1 MAKRSQ
7 FKMSISERR
16 RRNFSENFKKGKVK
30 ELESGVTQVND
41 LCKQYEVSSTSV
53 YRWLKL
59 YGSTRETQEKMI
71 VESLS
76 DTQELLRL
84 KKQVADLER
93 IVGQKQIMI
102 DFKDKMIELAEE
114 TYGVD
119 IKKKFSTK
127 PSVSSGK

>member
-7 FKMSISERR
+7 FKMSISQRQL
-16 RRNFSENFKKGKVK
+16 RNFSENFKKGKVK

-41 LCKQYEVSSTSV
+41 LCKQYEVSTTSV

-59 YGSTRETQEKMI
+59 FGSKRETHEKMI
-71 VESLS
+71 VENLS

-93 IVGQKQIMI
+93 IVGQKQILL

-127 PSVSSGK
+127 PSGSSGK

>member
-7 FKMSISERR
+7 FKMSISERQR
-16 RRNFSENFKKGKVK
+16 RSFSENFKKAKVK
-30 ELESGVTQVND
+30 EIESGITQVSD
-41 LCKQYEVSSTSV
+41 LCSQYELSTTSV
-53 YRWLKL
+53 YRWLNL
-59 YGSTRETQEKMI
+59 YGTKGATKERMI

-93 IVGQKQIMI
+93 MVGQKQILI

-127 PSVSSGK
+127 PSG

>member
-30 ELESGVTQVND
+30 ELENGITQVDD
-41 LCKQYEVSSTSV
+41 LCKQYEVSTTSI

-59 YGSTRETQEKMI
+59 YGSKGETKEKMI

-93 IVGQKQIMI
+93 TVGQKQILI

-119 IKKKFSTK
+119 IQKKFSTK
-127 PSVSSGK
+127 PSGSSGK

>member
-7 FKMSISERR
+7 FKMSISERLR
-16 RRNFSENFKKGKVK
+16 RSFSENFKKAKVK
-30 ELESGVTQVND
+30 ELENGITQVND
-41 LCKQYEVSSTSV
+41 LCRQYEVSTTSV

-59 YGSTRETQEKMI
+59 YGSKGETKERMI
-71 VESLS
+71 VENLS

-93 IVGQKQIMI
+93 TVGQKQILI

-127 PSVSSGK
+127 PPG

>member
-16 RRNFSENFKKGKVK
+16 RRNFSENFKKSKVK

-93 IVGQKQIMI
+93 IVGQKQILI

-127 PSVSSGK
+127 PSGSFGK

>member
-16 RRNFSENFKKGKVK
+16 RRNFRENFKKGKVK

>member
-76 DTQELLRL
+76 DTHELLRL
-84 KKQVADLER
+84 KKQVAELER
-93 IVGQKQIMI
+93 MVGQKQILI

>member
-16 RRNFSENFKKGKVK
+16 RRSFSENFKKEKVR
-30 ELESGVTQVND
+30 ELESGVTQIVD
-41 LCKQYEVSSTSV
+41 LCRQYEVSDTAV
-53 YRWLKL
+53 YKWLKL
-59 YGSTRETQEKMI
+59 YSSKGEVKEKMI

-93 IVGQKQIMI
+93 MIGQKQILI

-114 TYGVD
+114 HYRVD

-127 PSVSSGK
+127 PSDSSGK

>member
-7 FKMSISERR
+7 FKMSISERQHR
-16 RRNFSENFKKGKVK
+16 SFSESFKKMKVK
-30 ELESGVTQVND
+30 EIETGITHISE
-41 LCKQYEVSSTSV
+41 LCQQYEVSTTSV
-53 YRWLKL
+53 YKWLKL
-59 YGSTRETQEKMI
+59 YGTNKHSVEKLVVETQ
-71 VESLS
+71 S

-93 IVGQKQIMI
+93 MVGQKQILI

-127 PSVSSGK
+127 PSTSSGK

>member
-16 RRNFSENFKKGKVK
+16 RRSFSENFKKAKVK
-30 ELESGVTQVND
+30 ELESGATQVDD
-41 LCKQYEVSSTSV
+41 LCKQYEVSNTSV
-53 YRWLKL
+53 YKWLRL
-59 YGSTRETQEKMI
+59 YGSKGETKEKMI

-93 IVGQKQIMI
+93 MIGQKQILI

-127 PSVSSGK
+127 PSG